1 MRCALWR
8 KHSSAMGFNYSRVSH
23 TGVGC
28 LPTFGHPIFFIMKE
42 NAITIQVTVLANAAK
57 AWNSLT
63 NPEHIVNWNFASSD
77 WHCPKS
83 SNDVRVGGKMVST
96 MAARDGSMSFDFEG
110 VYTEV
115 REFEFLA
122 FTMPDGREVQV
133 RFESQGD
140 TTNVIETF
148 DPEDQ
153 NPLEMQRAGWFA
165 ILENYKKHAEGVL
178 A

>member
-1 MRCALWR
+1 MT
-8 KHSSAMGFNYSRVSH
+8 N
-23 TGVGC
+23 
-28 LPTFGHPIFFIMKE
+28 
-42 NAITIQVTVLANAAK
+42 NAITVKVTLAMSAAK
-57 AWNSLT
+57 AWDYFT
-63 NPEHIVNWNFASSD
+63 NPDHIVNWNFASPD

-96 MAARDGSMSFDFEG
+96 MASRDGSMSFDFEG

-133 RFESQGD
+133 KFESHGD

-153 NPLEMQRAGWFA
+153 NPLEMQHAGWLA
-165 ILENYKKHAEGVL
+165 ILENYKKHAEGEL